1 MRDTVDEMLKIEVMH
16 FELYISYHNI
26 GSMKLLGS
34 NHMPVSTIQPG
45 LHKKKKNL
53 LGNSEYL
60 SSGYC
65 NFCIKFCVRRH
76 LKFEQILVWVSC
88 GI

>member
-45 LHKKKKNL
+45 LHKKKKKI
-53 LGNSEYL
+53 YL
-60 SSGYC
+60 VIQNIC
-65 NFCIKFCVRRH
+65 H
-76 LKFEQILVWVSC
+76 LDIATSV
-88 GI
+88 

>member
-1 MRDTVDEMLKIEVMH
+1 MMRDTVDEMLKMEVMH

-45 LHKKKKNL
+45 LHKKKK
-53 LGNSEYL
+53 
-60 SSGYC
+60 
-65 NFCIKFCVRRH
+65 KFTC
-76 LKFEQILVWVSC
+76 
-88 GI
+88 